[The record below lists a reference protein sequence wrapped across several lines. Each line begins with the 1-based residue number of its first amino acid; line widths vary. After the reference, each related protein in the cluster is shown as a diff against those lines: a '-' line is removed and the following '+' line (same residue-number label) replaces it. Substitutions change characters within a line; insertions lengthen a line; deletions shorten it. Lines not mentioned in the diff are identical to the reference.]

1 MGLRL
6 VVLDGPDQGKSFELA
21 GIVVLGRDPSV
32 GIVLDDPEVSRRHVS
47 MSTEDDRIEVKDLDS
62 MNGTWIAGE
71 RIEAPSYVSE
81 GDKVRVGHTVLQ
93 VVGPAAETAVAEP
106 PSETRV
112 AADTAFGPR
121 RRRICIR
128 LGTWLS

>member
-6 VVLDGPDQGKSFELA
+6 VVVDGPDQGKSFELA

-32 GIVLDDPEVSRRHVS
+32 GIVLDDQEVSRRHVS

-81 GDKVRVGHTVLQ
+81 GDKVRVGNTVLQ
-93 VVGPAAETAVAEP
+93 VVAPAPETAVAEP
-106 PSETRV
+106 PSESESQPTRLS
-112 AADTAFGPR
+112 AREGDESA
-121 RRRICIR
+121 
-128 LGTWLS
+128 LG